1 MLAPFSLISAHL
13 QWGLIRNHS
22 GLRATMTAVSVE
34 FVAPPSQGRVFRS
47 RRRVHLGDVD
57 ASARLRLEAIARYL
71 QEVATDDADDAQLSE
86 RAGVW
91 VVRSIDVEIVQR
103 PWYHEALELTTF
115 CSGTGPRW
123 AERRTT
129 VLGEQGARVETV
141 ALWVFVDRERG
152 RPLVLDD
159 DFHRIYGEAAGTR
172 RVRGRLRHGAPTAE
186 ARVRPWSLRASDF
199 DVLDHV
205 NNARS
210 LEAIEDEMTQRLPG
224 GIPVRAR
231 VEYRGTVERGD
242 AVELASDVRER
253 DGAGPEL
260 AAWLSVGGDVRV
272 SATVCVGDE
281 PADRRA

>member
-1 MLAPFSLISAHL
+1 MVAPILLVSAHPEVR
-13 QWGLIRNHS
+13 LIRNRPVC
-22 GLRATMTAVSVE
+22 RATMAAVSVE
-34 FVAPPSQGRVFRS
+34 FVGPPSRGRVFRS
-47 RRRVHLGDVD
+47 HRRVHLGDVD

-71 QEVATDDADDAQLSE
+71 QDVATDDADDARLSE

-91 VVRSIDVEIVQR
+91 VVRSTDVEIVHR
-103 PWYHEALELTTF
+103 PWYHEALELSTF

-129 VLGEQGARVETV
+129 LVGDRGARVETV

-159 DFHRIYGEAAGTR
+159 DFHRIYAEAAGAR
-172 RVRGRLRHGAPTAE
+172 RVRGRLVHGAPPGDAN
-186 ARVRPWSLRASDF
+186 VRPWSLRASDF

-210 LEAIEDEMTQRLPG
+210 LEAIEDELETYLPG
-224 GIPVRAR
+224 RVPVRAR

-242 AVELASDVRER
+242 TVELASVVRAGDR
-253 DGAGPEL
+253 DGPEL
-260 AAWLSVGGDVRV
+260 ATWLSVSGDVRV
-272 SATVCVGDE
+272 SAAVTVDGAASGPE
-281 PADRRA
+281 G